1 MKLWPVVDR
10 LGSSTLSSVST
21 PLMEKLKDM
30 PLRAELPPHI
40 AIGTNFE
47 TAWMRKEEIDQVRDA
62 WKAASLDGAKRV
74 VS

>member
-1 MKLWPVVDR
+1 
-10 LGSSTLSSVST
+10 
-21 PLMEKLKDM
+21 MEKLKDM